1 MDAERRKADADAEAA
16 WQKNSVEAASWTEDL
31 QKAEAEPLVKKSK
44 KQEEL
49 SVLYQSVRN
58 TAQFRERVI
67 NIFQWAA
74 DSTSMKEINS
84 SLLPTGDS
92 LIYRK
97 LSWKVCIRNAFIQLI
112 CSIALIFSLGLIYAI
127 ITYLIVRLAN
137 PFGGVNS
144 HLSSTSLT
152 TCSWQ
157 TLQSHVSL
165 LDVPAISRKE
175 FLSRQAKLA
184 AALEKAGVDA
194 FIAEPSASTSYYAN
208 ISSSFELSERPFL
221 VLISKDGQFS
231 YLVPKFELGRIAG
244 LEMVY
249 ESKNVYEWKEEEV
262 PYKVLKRETGFKK
275 VMLDEHV
282 RYMIAAGLEEAGVE
296 VVGMSK
302 EVQQL
307 RAVKTEGELAILRG
321 INEFTLELVRS
332 LQKCIKIGMT
342 QEAVFDAAEAL
353 FTRAGVGAGYWAIV
367 LFGEQA
373 ANPHGGSLGKTLG
386 AEEFVLIDIGSKLHD
401 YGSDVTRTILPSDA
415 TITAYLLAVWHI
427 VHASQS
433 AAIARMKVNETCSD
447 VDAASRAV
455 ITNAGAGEFF
465 THRLGHGLG
474 LEMHEHPYLN
484 GANAEKL
491 KAGEVVTNEPGIYVT
506 TEQAKKL
513 GRDVGFG
520 VRLEDAILVTED
532 GGVPL
537 TGSRAKSPYE
547 P

>member
-1 MDAERRKADADAEAA
+1 MDAERRKAEQAAEKAEAEAA
-16 WQKNSVEAASWTEDL
+16 WQKNAAEEAFWTGDL
-31 QKAEAEPLVKKSK
+31 KKAEAEPLVKESLD
-44 KQEEL
+44 QED
-49 SVLYQSVRN
+49 
-58 TAQFRERVI
+58 TPQFPQQVI
-67 NIFQWAA
+67 NSFRRAA
-74 DSTSMKEINS
+74 GFTFNKDINS
-84 SLLPTGDS
+84 SLLPAGDT
-92 LIYRK
+92 LTYRK
-97 LSWKVCIRNAFIQLI
+97 LSWKVYIWNVFIHVI
-112 CSIALIFSLGLIYAI
+112 CSLALVFSFWLMYGVIA
-127 ITYLIVRLAN
+127 YLITRPAN
-137 PFGGVNS
+137 SFGYFKG
-144 HLSSTSLT
+144 LSSTSLEA
-152 TCSWQ
+152 CSWK

-184 AALEKAGVDA
+184 AALDAAGVDV

-221 VLISKDGQFS
+221 VLISKDGEFS
-231 YLVPKFELGRIAG
+231 YLAPKFELGRIAG

-262 PYKVLKRETGFKK
+262 PYEVLKRETGIKK

-307 RAVKTEGELAILRG
+307 RSVKTEGELAILRG

-332 LQKCIKIGMT
+332 LQKFIKIGMT
-342 QEAVFDAAEAL
+342 QEAIFDAAEAL
-353 FTRAGVGAGYWAIV
+353 FTRAGVGEGYWAIV

-386 AEEFVLIDIGSKLHD
+386 DEEFVLIDIGSKLHD
-401 YGSDVTRTILPSDA
+401 YGSDVTRTILPLGGNV
-415 TITAYLLAVWHI
+415 TASLWGVWYV
-427 VHASQS
+427 VHAAQS
-433 AAIARMKVNETCSD
+433 TAIALMKVNETCSD
-447 VDAASRAV
+447 VDAAARAV
-455 ITNAGAGEFF
+455 ITNTGAGEFF

-506 TEQAKKL
+506 TEQAKEL

-520 VRLEDAILVTED
+520 VRIEDAILVTED
-532 GGVPL
+532 GGIPL

>member
-1 MDAERRKADADAEAA
+1 MDAERWKAEQAA
-16 WQKNSVEAASWTEDL
+16 AIE
-31 QKAEAEPLVKKSK
+31 KAEAEGVWQENAAEAAVWTKDLKKPKSDLVVQELNNQEPISVTQQFVGNTQFHEQVISSFRKEAGLPSKEDINAPLLLG
-44 KQEEL
+44 QGIL
-49 SVLYQSVRN
+49 S
-58 TAQFRERVI
+58 T
-67 NIFQWAA
+67 
-74 DSTSMKEINS
+74 
-84 SLLPTGDS
+84 
-92 LIYRK
+92 RK
-97 LSWKVCIRNAFIQLI
+97 LSWKVIRNAII
-112 CSIALIFSLGLIYAI
+112 NGIFSLALVYAI
-127 ITYLIVRLAN
+127 SAYFTVKPAH
-137 PFGGVNS
+137 PFQAFNT
-144 HLSSTSLT
+144 LSSSSLE
-152 TCSWQ
+152 TCSWK

-184 AALEKAGVDA
+184 AALDAAGVDA

-208 ISSSFELSERPFL
+208 VSSSFELSERPFL
-221 VLISKDGQFS
+221 VLISKDGEFS
-231 YLVPKFELGRIAG
+231 YLAPKFELGRIAG

-262 PYKVLKRETGFKK
+262 PYEVLKRETGFKK

-332 LQKCIKIGMT
+332 LQKCIKIGVT

-353 FTRAGVGAGYWAIV
+353 FSRAGVGEGYWAIV

-386 AEEFVLIDIGSKLHD
+386 VGEFVLIDIGSKLYD
-401 YGSDVTRTILPSDA
+401 YGSDVTRTVLPADGTVSK
-415 TITAYLLAVWHI
+415 YLWEVWQV

-433 AAIARMKVNETCSD
+433 AAISLMKVNETCSD

-455 ITNAGAGEFF
+455 ITNAGSGEFF

-506 TEQAKKL
+506 TEQAKNL
-513 GRDVGFG
+513 GRDVGYG
-520 VRLEDAILVTED
+520 VRLEDPILVTED